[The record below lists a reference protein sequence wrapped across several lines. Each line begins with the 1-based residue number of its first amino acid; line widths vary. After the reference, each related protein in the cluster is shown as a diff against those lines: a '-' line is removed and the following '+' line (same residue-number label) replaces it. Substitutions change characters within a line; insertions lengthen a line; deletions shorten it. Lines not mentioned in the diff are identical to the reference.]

1 MHDHHDT
8 DPSATAQEF
17 WEAHYGER
25 ERIWSGRVNAQLP
38 GILADVVPGRALDLG
53 CGEGGD
59 AVWLAE
65 NGWQVTAVDI
75 SETALQRAAEE
86 ARARGVLERIDFQ
99 RHDLSDSF
107 PDGTYDLISAQ
118 FLHSTVRLE
127 RPHILRTAANAVAP
141 NGRLVIVDHAAPPPF
156 AKKVPHDHPFP
167 SPDEVLAELDLPAQ
181 EWERARVDVVERDG
195 TDPDGQPFTWRDNVM
210 VLRRRAHSAATATNR
225 E

>member
-156 AKKVPHDHPFP
+156 SKKVPHDHPFP
-167 SPDEVLAELDLPAQ
+167 STDEVLAELDLPAQ